1 MLSGCKPYSFHNFLI
16 KKKYIFKVVKQLNM
30 AVILKGREGPVY
42 EKEELKNFCLVWALS
57 NFVFITDT
65 I

>member
-42 EKEELKNFCLVWALS
+42 EKEELKNFCLV
-57 NFVFITDT
+57 
-65 I
+65 